1 VVVVVVVALGMLV
14 EGLVVQ
20 AEVETQTVVL
30 LQQTLVVEAEEAA
43 VRVLVEMA
51 LQALLLYAIQT
62 PSMPLYQQQVPQP

>member
-1 VVVVVVVALGMLV
+1 MVVVVVVALGMLV

>member
-1 VVVVVVVALGMLV
+1 MLV